1 MSAMEPVA
9 LLQKELDVYKKA
21 LILSKQ
27 KFEEGKITKE
37 LHETH
42 VSNLEPKINK
52 YTQAL
57 RILRF
62 YTDN

>member
-1 MSAMEPVA
+1 MSAMEPIT

-27 KFEEGKITKE
+27 KLADGKITKE

-42 VSNLEPKINK
+42 VNNLEPQIRV
-52 YTQAL
+52 YTNAL

-62 YTDN
+62 YTDD